1 MKLSFTLLLLF
12 VLNSSSAQEK
22 FQLFFD
28 FNKDVINKTSVVDLD
43 NWLGQSSKVTILKIE
58 GYCDSV
64 DTNNYNKILAAR
76 RVNTVLE
83 LLQSKGVQFDK
94 KLVVKAIGENF
105 EQAANQSQNRKV
117 VLYYQSLKGK
127 IENENLTTTKQQS
140 GALQE
145 EQTVAIAEDTSI
157 LEQLG
162 KAKAG
167 DLIPIKNLIFYFNS
181 EKIVTES
188 EAVLQSLLDA
198 LRANPLLKI
207 NIYGHICC
215 NRNPNDVK
223 LSYRRSKFVFDYL
236 IKNGIAT
243 ARLGHK
249 GFGSSKPLYALPEKN
264 EAERAANRRVEIF
277 VVQK

>member
-12 VLNSSSAQEK
+12 IVISSSAQQK
-22 FQLFFD
+22 LQLFFD
-28 FNKDVINKTSVVDLD
+28 FNKDVINEKSTVDFN
-43 NWLGQSSKVTILKIE
+43 NWLENSKKVTVLKIE
-58 GYCDSV
+58 GFCDSV
-64 DTNNYNKILAAR
+64 DTNNYNKKLALR

-83 LLQSKGVQFDK
+83 LLQSKGLKIDEK
-94 KLVVKAIGENF
+94 IEITAIGENF
-105 EQAANQSQNRKV
+105 EQAADQSQNRKV
-117 VLYYQSLKGK
+117 ILYYQSLEEKF
-127 IENENLTTTKQQS
+127 ENSSSTTTKQQS
-140 GALQE
+140 RDLQE
-145 EQTVAIAEDTSI
+145 EQSIVNPEDATI
-157 LEQLG
+157 LEQLD
-162 KAKAG
+162 KAKVG

-181 EKIVTES
+181 EKILPES
-188 EAVLQSLLDA
+188 EAVLKNLLDA
-198 LRANPLLKI
+198 LRVNPMLKI

-249 GFGSSKPLYALPEKN
+249 GFGSSKPLYPLPENN
-264 EAERAANRRVEIF
+264 EAQRAANRRVEIF